1 MNVLQQITHS
11 KLISRVL
18 THTKHFKFLNH
29 TTTRSIIPPTYL
41 RTHAH
46 KITPY
51 QIKNNNTHPFSQYNL
66 RIHSTLLYTHFQR
79 RYYSTNNDSSNKSDK
94 QDKQDKTNDIKSRN
108 LSVSLWV
115 SAILVATF
123 GLAYAA
129 IPLYRMFCRATGYG
143 GTVQVE
149 DEKSKKGQ
157 LILGKD
163 GKPKEF
169 RQIKV
174 HLNSI
179 VGDNLEWSFKPMQT
193 PVYAIP
199 NEPVLVFYEA
209 TNQSD
214 TPVIGVATYNV
225 VPQQA
230 GLYFVK
236 IQCFCFDEQRLK
248 PHETVPMPVLF
259 YIDPKIAEDETL
271 RDIDTLTLSYTF
283 YRSDDQNEPK

>member
-1 MNVLQQITHS
+1 MFQRPYC
-11 KLISRVL
+11 SRVFPCV
-18 THTKHFKFLNH
+18 KHFSFFSTKNH
-29 TTTRSIIPPTYL
+29 PAQNSIIFYPCNKLPHQT
-41 RTHAH
+41 
-46 KITPY
+46 
-51 QIKNNNTHPFSQYNL
+51 NFDNPFSHSNT
-66 RIHSTLLYTHFQR
+66 RIPNWTSSQTNNSYHKRF
-79 RYYSTNNDSSNKSDK
+79 YSTNGNNKQDNK
-94 QDKQDKTNDIKSRN
+94 QDKSKDMKSKN
-108 LSVSLWV
+108 FSVGFWV

-123 GLAYAA
+123 GLSYAA

-143 GTVQVE
+143 GTVKIE
-149 DEKSKKGQ
+149 DETKTKKGQ
-157 LILGKD
+157 LVLDKE

-179 VGDNLEWSFKPMQT
+179 VGDNLQWSFKPMQT

-259 YIDPKIAEDETL
+259 YIDPKITEDESL

-283 YRSDDQNEPK
+283 YRSDDQEEPK